1 MIEKISLKRL
11 KMGPEGCGVV
21 VDADGMCVC
30 VHACLHARVCVGTE
44 HSRPGVGIW
53 HLRRL

>member
-1 MIEKISLKRL
+1 MTEKISLKRL

>member
-1 MIEKISLKRL
+1 MIEEISLKRL
-11 KMGPEGCGVV
+11 KMGPEGGEVA

-30 VHACLHARVCVGTE
+30 VHAHLYACVCVGTE
-44 HSRPGVGIW
+44 YSRQRVGVW